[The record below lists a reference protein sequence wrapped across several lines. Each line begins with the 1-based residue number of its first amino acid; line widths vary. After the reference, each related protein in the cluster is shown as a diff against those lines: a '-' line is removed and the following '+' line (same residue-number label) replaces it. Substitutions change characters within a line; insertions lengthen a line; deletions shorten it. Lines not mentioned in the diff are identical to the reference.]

1 MSLLNAQ
8 MLPQDLFSQADNMT
22 VSTDL
27 HSLGKRKEGEAE
39 GWHTVACSH
48 QLLSPDR
55 VKKDHIAQYGRQPKI
70 KYYLRKII

>member
-22 VSTDL
+22 VITDL
-27 HSLGKRKEGEAE
+27 HSLGKREEGEAE
-39 GWHTVACSH
+39 GYHTVACSH
-48 QLLSPDR
+48 QISLER

-70 KYYLRKII
+70 KY